1 MIKLNLL
8 PDVKLEYL
16 HTKRMQ
22 AQVISIASL
31 VTLAAIGLVVFL
43 ALWVYGAQTLQK
55 NHYTGEIK
63 KNAATLKSIKD
74 IDKYL
79 TIQNQLANIT
89 ALHDSKSDFS
99 RLLTYLPTLNP
110 SQPNNVTLTNVELIS
125 NELGNTL
132 ALQGEAKDYTALTTF
147 RDTLLNAQLKYGDT
161 NEKLFESVNV
171 AASSLEQSIKGP
183 QIVVFRID
191 TVYNPNAF
199 LASIENPEV
208 VVPIKTTTQSA
219 QSSPDVFG
227 ASSIK
232 EQE

>member
-16 HTKRMQ
+16 RTKRMQ
-22 AQVISIASL
+22 AQVISIASI
-31 VTLAAIGLVVFL
+31 VTLAAIGLVVLL
-43 ALWVYGAQTLQK
+43 AVWVYGGQTLQK

-63 KNAATLKSIKD
+63 KHSTELKNIKD

-89 ALHDSKSDFS
+89 ALHDGKNDFS

-110 SQPNNVTLTNVELIS
+110 SAPNNVTLTNVELIT

-147 RDTLLNAQLKYGDT
+147 RDTLLNAQLKYGDSE
-161 NEKLFESVNV
+161 EKLFESVNV
-171 AASSLEQSIKGP
+171 AASSLEQSVKGP

-199 LASIENPEV
+199 LSSVKNPNV
-208 VVPIKTTTQSA
+208 TVPVKTTTQSA

-227 ASSIK
+227 ASSVK
-232 EQE
+232 EQQ